1 MTDYTKLYDGIS
13 KVAWGYLFLYF
24 DINLGTVSILP
35 EFVGYLLFLSAIN
48 LLQDEERDLKL
59 LRTLGI
65 LMAVWHG
72 ADWLASWV
80 AIDLDGKSQFI
91 DIATSLINMYFHFQL
106 LTNLASIAAKYQP
119 DGENFDT
126 RLLKYRTLQTVM
138 LTVIMILTSLSSVFT
153 EAWAY
158 ISIVI
163 AIAYIIVGI
172 CLMRALFK
180 LRRCLPTENITEQT
194 ENETE

>member
-1 MTDYTKLYDGIS
+1 MTDYINLYNGIS
-13 KVAWGYLFLYF
+13 KVAWGYLFIYF

-35 EFVGYLLFLSAIN
+35 SFVGYLLFLSAIN
-48 LLQDEERDLKL
+48 LLEDEERDLKL

-65 LMAVWHG
+65 LLTVWHA
-72 ADWLASWV
+72 ADWLASWGS
-80 AIDLDGKSQFI
+80 IELDGKLQFI
-91 DIATSLINMYFHFQL
+91 DITASLINMYFHFQL
-106 LTNLASIAAKYQP
+106 LTSLASIAAKHQP
-119 DGENFDT
+119 AGEEFDLK
-126 RLLKYRTLQTVM
+126 LLKYRTIQTVM
-138 LTVIMILTSLSSVFT
+138 LTVIMILTCFSSILT

-158 ISIVI
+158 ISLAI

>member
-1 MTDYTKLYDGIS
+1 MTDYKKLYDGIS
-13 KVAWGYLFLYF
+13 NVAWGYLYLYF

-35 EFVGYLLFLSAIN
+35 SFVGYLLFLSAIN

-65 LMAVWHG
+65 LMTIWHA

-91 DIATSLINMYFHFQL
+91 DITVSLVNMYFHFQL
-106 LTNLASIAAKYQP
+106 LTNLASIATKYQP
-119 DGENFDT
+119 DEEEFDLK
-126 RLLKYRTLQTVM
+126 LLRGRTIQTIM
-138 LTVIMILTSLSSVFT
+138 LTVIMILTRLASVFS

-158 ISIVI
+158 VSLGI
-163 AIAYIIVGI
+163 AIAYIAVMIY
-172 CLMRALFK
+172 LMVTLFRF
-180 LRRCLPTENITEQT
+180 RRCLPTENEAESA